1 MKSIALKEAVNLWQM
16 STPLEDQHVS
26 ESMLEELLQGKSKD
40 SVFDH
45 LALCN
50 YCRQRVWA
58 LQASSAIPSEADDY
72 VLPLAANVGIPHEA
86 TWVTADEKYRIEF
99 RRMVA
104 DETQRAVLIVRV
116 QPPFDF
122 TGKTIVVRDA
132 NQRTLLRGRISED
145 GKVAAIV
152 DEIDRLVLKKLT
164 ITED

>member
-1 MKSIALKEAVNLWQM
+1 MTSIVLKEAVELWQM
-16 STPLEDQHVS
+16 TTPLEGQHLS
-26 ESMLEELLQGKSKD
+26 ESVLDELIEGKSND
-40 SVFDH
+40 AVFDH

-50 YCRQRVWA
+50 WCRQRVWA
-58 LQASSAIPSEADDY
+58 LQESSAMPSEADDY

-86 TWVTADEKYRIEF
+86 TWITADEKYKIEF

-122 TGKTIVVRDA
+122 AGKTIVIRDA

-152 DEIDRLVLKKLT
+152 DEIDHLVLKKLT